1 MRFDCHDGRDTASKL
16 GPGLRGAQSTALPSP
31 FLSPT
36 FDPGGHVWVS
46 GDPQILVFSRYRGLG
61 GCKTVLRGREQ
72 GTRAEWRHR
81 GGGPASSPVG
91 RLLVSVQDAVC
102 AAGHTGPGWGPGEA
116 PRRRGRAG
124 AGRAWEATGSEG
136 GLLRSGGREE
146 LRNAPLLA
154 CPVPEHIHVTWNYG
168 GQLSGWG
175 PTRQLP
181 ADLPWFP
188 ETSRSSA
195 LRLPGHSD

>member
-1 MRFDCHDGRDTASKL
+1 MARRPRPWEGFWSLSRMRF
-16 GPGLRGAQSTALPSP
+16 AQQVTQAQ
-31 FLSPT
+31 
-36 FDPGGHVWVS
+36 GG
-46 GDPQILVFSRYRGLG
+46 
-61 GCKTVLRGREQ
+61 GRE
-72 GTRAEWRHR
+72 R
-81 GGGPASSPVG
+81 P
-91 RLLVSVQDAVC
+91 
-102 AAGHTGPGWGPGEA
+102 

-195 LRLPGHSD
+195 SRLPGHSD

>member
-46 GDPQILVFSRYRGLG
+46 GDPRILVFSRYRGLG
-61 GCKTVLRGREQ
+61 GGKTVLRGREQ
-72 GTRAEWRHR
+72 GTRAERRHR

-116 PRRRGRAG
+116 PQAEGQSRRRARLGGDRERGRLAPLRRAG
-124 AGRAWEATGSEG
+124 GAQKRPPPRLS
-136 GLLRSGGREE
+136 
-146 LRNAPLLA
+146 
-154 CPVPEHIHVTWNYG
+154 CP
-168 GQLSGWG
+168 
-175 PTRQLP
+175 
-181 ADLPWFP
+181 
-188 ETSRSSA
+188 
-195 LRLPGHSD
+195 